1 MTSGHAFDG
10 SRNLSA
16 VRLDGWHHPV
26 VLIIING
33 LRDAPGEVLD
43 GLATAAE
50 PVLRLRVALGAT
62 ADVGQARLSMFCLAV
77 DWAIERRQ
85 RAGRSAA
92 YAALVID
99 SLDETID
106 SAQLASELR
115 AASHNLVAALSE
127 DRVGVVLEIERRDRS
142 GATAVALI
150 ATVART
156 RQVLGGISIIGPDRA
171 AAAFGAASGALEL
184 ARRLGPGNAVVA

>member
-1 MTSGHAFDG
+1 MTTRHAFDG
-10 SRNLSA
+10 SWNLSA

-43 GLATAAE
+43 ELATAAE
-50 PVLRLRVALGAT
+50 PVLRLRVALDAT
-62 ADVGQARLSMFCLAV
+62 ADLGQARLSMFCEAV

-92 YAALVID
+92 YAVLVID
-99 SLDETID
+99 SIDETFD

-115 AASHNLVAALSE
+115 TACHDLVAELSQ
-127 DRVGVVLEIERRDRS
+127 DRVGVVLEIKGRDRS
-142 GATAVALI
+142 AATATALI
-150 ATVART
+150 ATVAET
-156 RQVLGGISIIGPDRA
+156 RQVLGGISMIGPDRA